1 MKNNANQYSFLLK
14 VTVLFTVFF
23 NIYNTNAQVDEDTTT
38 PTDTIGYHKGR
49 IGMANPPSVVELY
62 KYDPITD
69 RYIFSSTVTGLS
81 VNYPIILSPAEYR
94 KRVLKE
100 SIHKYFK
107 EKEQAI
113 AGQVKGSEDKRRNL
127 IPRMYVNSGLFTTI
141 FGSNTIDIKPTGS
154 VEIDL
159 GMRYTKQDNPALTP
173 QNRTST
179 TFDFNQRISVGMQ
192 GKVGTRLGVNFNYD
206 TQSTFAFQNLFKLEF
221 NPGDIG
227 IDGVGTIDDAKN
239 LANKAKNFKDNIPK
253 SLSGTNDDILQK
265 IELGNISMPLSSSL
279 IRGAQSLFGV
289 KAQFKFGNT
298 MITALYSEQKSQTKT
313 VTSENGGTVQL
324 FDLFAL
330 DYDADRHFF
339 LSQYFRNNYDKSL
352 KSYPVIDSRVQITRV
367 EVWITNKQNRVSSVE
382 NNNRNI
388 VAIQD
393 LGEAPQTGFANTQ
406 IVGANSLT
414 WTGAGGFFNTT
425 AADTPADN
433 ANNQYNPAYL
443 STTQPAGTGILN
455 QNIRDIANL
464 NLGFTGFPPGNN
476 PSQGKDFAMLENAR
490 KLTANEFTF
499 HPQLGYISLQQKLN
513 NDEVLAVAYQY
524 TIGDKVYQVGEF
536 GNDGV
541 AATTV
546 PTTGIPNNQS
556 LILKMLKSTL
566 TSTTQPMWNLM
577 MKNIYQIP
585 QAYQLQAQDFRFNI
599 VYSDPSPLNYI
610 KLDNSALP
618 TIDNVSNRPL
628 LNVFNVDRLSAGND
642 VQPLGDGF
650 FDYIPGMTVDTQNG
664 RIIFTTIEPFG
675 KHLFEKLRNNPSEDY
690 YATGTTSFNVNQ
702 AKYVYK
708 SLYTGTQTQAL
719 QDAGKNKFELKGKY
733 KASGGDGIPIGAV
746 NVPKG
751 SVVVTAGGRKLTEGV
766 DYTVNYQ
773 QGRVQILDPSL
784 QASGTPI
791 QVSVENNS
799 IFGQQTRRFYGLNV
813 EHKFSDKFMIGGTFL
828 RMVERPLTQKSTY
841 GQESV
846 NNTIYGLN
854 GAFATEVPFL
864 TRLINKL
871 PNIDTDVPSNISIKA
886 EVAYL
891 SPDTPSQDKF
901 NGEATI
907 YVDDFEGSQSNIDL
921 RAPSAWQL
929 SSVPENITSDYNFV
943 TQVSPSNPLGIGY
956 KRAKINWYTIDPTFY
971 QGTYEVSSNETRRI
985 YINELYPNQQIA
997 TGQTT
1002 LVPTFDLSYYPTEM
1016 GPYNNDPLFATN
1028 PKKNNFG
1035 GLMRAINTTNFEQS
1049 NVEYIQF
1056 WMLDPTRDRLGNVI
1070 PAFDNGKIF
1079 FNLGEISE
1087 DVLQDGH
1094 KQYENGLPAVGSTTP
1109 ALPVVWGKI
1118 PTSTSLIYA
1127 FDNDTANRALQDLG
1141 YDGIND
1147 SEEAGKYNNST
1158 NPNDPANDNYQYFE
1172 AASGN
1177 ILQRYKNY
1185 NNPQG
1190 NSPVDITNNNRGNST
1205 VPDVEDVNRDNTMNT
1220 INAYYEYSIDI
1231 DPTKMTVA
1239 SGGRYI
1245 TDDKTTTSTAVD
1257 GLPVTAHWVQY
1268 KIPIANP
1275 ERNIGGISDFRSI
1288 RFMRMF
1294 MTGFNQPLTVRFGAL
1309 DLVRGE
1315 WRRYNNLLNTV
1326 GSLPGTTGTNF
1337 DVSSVSIIENNYRL
1351 PIPYVLPPG
1360 VTREL
1365 LANGNAT
1372 VAQNEKS
1379 LSLRISGNTGLIP
1392 QDSRGV
1398 FKNVNIDMRQ
1408 YKTLKMFLHAESL
1421 PSPAT
1426 PLLDGEMAGFIR
1438 FGNDFTDNFYQV
1450 EIPLKVSAQ
1459 TARSESEIWPEENNL
1474 DLAMKDLTALKIRS
1488 IQNDP
1493 NYPPDANGIRYM
1505 NVGNTKIG
1513 IKGNPN
1519 FGLVRTLM
1527 VGIKNT
1533 NLIATNKNIVGEV
1546 WTDELRLAGID
1557 NKGGMAA
1564 VASIESN
1571 IADFATVSATG
1582 KMSTIGF
1589 GALEQG
1595 TNERSREDLKLYDIV
1610 TNLSLGQLLPKKW
1623 GIRLPFNFGVGEQII
1638 TPKYDPFNLD
1648 IELNQLIDITSNQS
1662 DKDRFLDRAIDYTKR
1677 NSINFIGVK
1686 KDKTGN
1692 GKPHIYDIENITLS
1706 NSFNQTLHHD
1716 FEIEKL
1722 TDQQA
1727 KTTVDYSFSF
1737 QPKAIEPF
1745 AKAKFMKKSSYWKLL
1760 QDFNFNYLPS
1770 SINFSTTILRNFNKQ
1785 QFRQI
1790 DVTGIP
1796 LNPLFRRNYNFNYQ
1810 YGFNYNLTKALKLSF
1825 NASTNNLVRSYL
1837 DENKIADPNN
1847 TVWTDYW
1854 NIGETNQHSQQL
1866 IANYELPFAKI
1877 PFLAFIKSS
1886 YTYTGNFAWQRAS
1899 EASSPF
1905 ITTIGN
1911 PPVEAKYFLGNT
1923 VQNSALHKINADFN
1937 MDGLYKFLGLKDKK
1951 PKPQN
1956 GSSNAPKPGEKVV
1969 AANTPKPVTDENV
1982 FIKGFKGILMSVKNI
1997 KADYTENSG
2006 TVLPGYLPGLG
2017 FLGSTNPSLGFVFG
2031 LQDDVRY
2038 AAAQNGWL
2046 TNYPNF
2052 NQNFTQVT
2060 TKTLR
2065 MTANIDLFP
2074 DFKID
2079 LTADRTFSENHSE
2092 QYDVINGLYNARSPY
2107 STGNFAVSTVMLK
2120 TAFKESDETVS
2131 SAFSDFRHNRLIIAN
2146 RLAIDRGIDIN
2157 DPLNISPDGFPKGYG
2172 KNSQAVLLPSFLAAY
2187 TGFTSDG
2194 VGKAANSI
2202 SFNAFKEIPLPNWNM
2217 KYSGLMRYNFF
2228 KENFKRFSFQHAYKS
2243 SYTINSYRTN
2253 LDYNLNPNGLDI
2265 GGNFLNK
2272 TIISNINLVEQFN
2285 PLLRMD
2291 FELKNSIKILGEM
2304 KKDRALSMSFDNN
2317 LLTEVT
2323 GLEYVV
2329 GFGYR
2334 IKDVRMNSK
2343 FADNATGEIKSD
2355 INIKAD
2361 FSMRNTKTIVRHL
2374 DYENNQLAGG
2384 QQLWSIK
2391 LTADYA
2397 FSRNLSAIF
2406 FYDHSFNKAV
2416 ISTSFPLTNI
2426 RGGFTI
2432 RYAFGN

>member
-1 MKNNANQYSFLLK
+1 LKNIPKLNSFVLKLTLL
-14 VTVLFTVFF
+14 VVFF
-23 NIYNTNAQVDEDTTT
+23 NIYNTNAQTDEDSTT

-49 IGMANPPSVVELY
+49 LTIANPPSVVELY
-62 KYDPITD
+62 KYDPVTD

-107 EKEQAI
+107 EKEQAV
-113 AGQVKGSEDKRRNL
+113 AGQIKGSEDKRRNL

-159 GMRYTKQDNPALTP
+159 GMRYTMQDNPALTP
-173 QNRTST
+173 QNRSST

-253 SLSGTNDDILQK
+253 SVSGTNDDILQK

-289 KAQFKFGNT
+289 KAQFKFGKT

-367 EVWITNKQNRVSSVE
+367 EVWITNKQNRVNNVE

-393 LGEAPQTGFANTQ
+393 LGEGPQTGYLNSQ
-406 IVGANSLT
+406 IVGSNSLT
-414 WTGAGGFFNTT
+414 WTGPGVFFNTT
-425 AADTPADN
+425 PADSPADN

-443 STTQPAGTGILN
+443 STTPPSGTGILN
-455 QNIRDIANL
+455 LNIRDIANV
-464 NLGFTGFPPGNN
+464 NSGFTGFPPGNA
-476 PSQGKDFAMLENAR
+476 PSQGKDFSILENAR

-524 TIGDKVYQVGEF
+524 TIGEKVYQVGEF

-546 PTTGIPNNQS
+546 STTGVPNTQS
-556 LILKMLKSTL
+556 LVLKMLKSTL
-566 TSTTQPMWNLM
+566 TNTTQPMWNLM

-618 TIDNVSNRPL
+618 TVDNVSNRPL
-628 LNVFNVDRLSAGND
+628 LNVFNLDRLSAGND

-650 FDYIPGMTVDTQNG
+650 FDFIPGLTVDAQNA

-675 KHLFEKLRNNPSEDY
+675 KHLFEKLRNNVLEDY
-690 YATGTTSFNVNQ
+690 YATGTSTYNVNQ

-751 SVVVTAGGRKLTEGV
+751 SVVVTAGGRKLTEGL

-864 TRLINKL
+864 TRLVNKL
-871 PNIDTDVPSNISIKA
+871 PNIDTDVPSNISVKA

-891 SPDTPSQDKF
+891 SPDTPTQDKF

-921 RAPSAWQL
+921 RSPAAWQF
-929 SSVPENITSDYNFV
+929 SSVPENITADYNFV

-971 QGTYEVSSNETRRI
+971 QGSYDVSSNETRRI
-985 YINELYPNQQIA
+985 YITELYPNQQNA
-997 TGQTT
+997 VGQTT
-1002 LVPTFDLSYYPTEM
+1002 LVPTFDLSYYPSEK
-1016 GPYNNDPLFATN
+1016 GPYNNDPQFITN
-1028 PKKNNFG
+1028 NKKSNFG
-1035 GLMRAINTTNFEQS
+1035 GLMRAINSTNFEQS

-1056 WMLDPTRDRLGNVI
+1056 WLLDPTLDDRGLPKPIN
-1070 PAFDNGKIF
+1070 NGKIF

-1087 DVLQDGH
+1087 DILQDGH
-1094 KQYENGLPAVGSTTP
+1094 KQYENGLPAVNSTTP
-1109 ALPVVWGKI
+1109 ALPVAWGKI

-1127 FDNDTANRALQDLG
+1127 FDNDAANRAVQDLG
-1141 YDGIND
+1141 YDGITDKLETAVYTNFD
-1147 SEEAGKYNNST
+1147 
-1158 NPNDPANDNYQYFE
+1158 NPNDPANDNYQFFGT
-1172 AASGN
+1172 ANGN
-1177 ILQRYKNY
+1177 ILERYKNY

-1205 VPDVEDVNRDNTMNT
+1205 LPDAEDVNRDNTMNT
-1220 INAYYEYSIDI
+1220 INAYFEYSIDI

-1245 TDDKTTTSTAVD
+1245 TDDKVTTITTPD
-1257 GLPVTAHWVQY
+1257 GNQVTGHWIQY

-1294 MTGFNQPLTVRFGAL
+1294 MTGFDKPLTVRFGAL
-1309 DLVRGE
+1309 DLIRGE
-1315 WRRYNNLLNTV
+1315 WRRYNNLLSINGTT
-1326 GSLPGTTGTNF
+1326 PGTPGTNF
-1337 DVSSVSIIENNYRL
+1337 DVTSVSINENNFRV
-1351 PIPYVLPPG
+1351 PIRYVLPPG

-1365 LANGNAT
+1365 LANGNST
-1372 VAQNEKS
+1372 IAQNEKS

-1392 QDSRGV
+1392 QDSRAV

-1408 YKTLKMFLHAESL
+1408 YKSLKMFIHAESL
-1421 PSPAT
+1421 PTPVS
-1426 PLLDGEMAGFIR
+1426 PLLDNEMSGFIR

-1450 EIPLKVSAQ
+1450 ELPLKVSAP
-1459 TARSESEIWPEENNL
+1459 TAYSETEIWPEDNNL
-1474 DLAMKDLTALKIRS
+1474 DLAMKDLTALKIRA

-1505 NVGNTKIG
+1505 KVGNTKIG

-1527 VGIKNT
+1527 VGLKNNTPDGTT
-1533 NLIATNKNIVGEV
+1533 NPPLTAKNITGEV
-1546 WTDELRLAGID
+1546 WFDELRLAGID

-1564 VASIESN
+1564 VANVESN
-1571 IADFATVSATG
+1571 LADFATFSATG

-1595 TNERSREDLKLYDIV
+1595 TNERSREDLKLYDLV

-1623 GIRLPFNFGVGEQII
+1623 GVRLPFNFGVGEQII

-1648 IELNQLIDITSNQS
+1648 IELKQLIDITPNQA
-1662 DKDRFLDRAIDYTKR
+1662 DKDKFLDRAIDYTKR

-1686 KDKTGN
+1686 KDRTGS
-1692 GKPHIYDIENITLS
+1692 GKQHIYDIENFTLS

-1716 FEIEKL
+1716 FEI
-1722 TDQQA
+1722 
-1727 KTTVDYSFSF
+1727 
-1737 QPKAIEPF
+1737 
-1745 AKAKFMKKSSYWKLL
+1745 
-1760 QDFNFNYLPS
+1760 
-1770 SINFSTTILRNFNKQ
+1770 
-1785 QFRQI
+1785 
-1790 DVTGIP
+1790 
-1796 LNPLFRRNYNFNYQ
+1796 
-1810 YGFNYNLTKALKLSF
+1810 
-1825 NASTNNLVRSYL
+1825 
-1837 DENKIADPNN
+1837 
-1847 TVWTDYW
+1847 
-1854 NIGETNQHSQQL
+1854 
-1866 IANYELPFAKI
+1866 
-1877 PFLAFIKSS
+1877 
-1886 YTYTGNFAWQRAS
+1886 
-1899 EASSPF
+1899 
-1905 ITTIGN
+1905 
-1911 PPVEAKYFLGNT
+1911 
-1923 VQNSALHKINADFN
+1923 
-1937 MDGLYKFLGLKDKK
+1937 
-1951 PKPQN
+1951 
-1956 GSSNAPKPGEKVV
+1956 
-1969 AANTPKPVTDENV
+1969 
-1982 FIKGFKGILMSVKNI
+1982 
-1997 KADYTENSG
+1997 
-2006 TVLPGYLPGLG
+2006 
-2017 FLGSTNPSLGFVFG
+2017 
-2031 LQDDVRY
+2031 
-2038 AAAQNGWL
+2038 
-2046 TNYPNF
+2046 
-2052 NQNFTQVT
+2052 
-2060 TKTLR
+2060 
-2065 MTANIDLFP
+2065 
-2074 DFKID
+2074 
-2079 LTADRTFSENHSE
+2079 
-2092 QYDVINGLYNARSPY
+2092 
-2107 STGNFAVSTVMLK
+2107 
-2120 TAFKESDETVS
+2120 
-2131 SAFSDFRHNRLIIAN
+2131 
-2146 RLAIDRGIDIN
+2146 
-2157 DPLNISPDGFPKGYG
+2157 
-2172 KNSQAVLLPSFLAAY
+2172 
-2187 TGFTSDG
+2187 
-2194 VGKAANSI
+2194 
-2202 SFNAFKEIPLPNWNM
+2202 
-2217 KYSGLMRYNFF
+2217 
-2228 KENFKRFSFQHAYKS
+2228 
-2243 SYTINSYRTN
+2243 
-2253 LDYNLNPNGLDI
+2253 
-2265 GGNFLNK
+2265 
-2272 TIISNINLVEQFN
+2272 
-2285 PLLRMD
+2285 
-2291 FELKNSIKILGEM
+2291 
-2304 KKDRALSMSFDNN
+2304 
-2317 LLTEVT
+2317 
-2323 GLEYVV
+2323 
-2329 GFGYR
+2329 
-2334 IKDVRMNSK
+2334 
-2343 FADNATGEIKSD
+2343 
-2355 INIKAD
+2355 
-2361 FSMRNTKTIVRHL
+2361 
-2374 DYENNQLAGG
+2374 
-2384 QQLWSIK
+2384 
-2391 LTADYA
+2391 
-2397 FSRNLSAIF
+2397 
-2406 FYDHSFNKAV
+2406 
-2416 ISTSFPLTNI
+2416 
-2426 RGGFTI
+2426 
-2432 RYAFGN
+2432 